1 MWLMKM
7 SSERWGANVSRRFF
21 KWPSTM
27 YHGEASSTER
37 LLSSE
42 PPEIELSDYQR
53 LPSGDIENPSDLLKG
68 ERVKVGPISDLD
80 RFFERLY
87 NYYCEKGL
95 WCIVTRWIVEISCLG
110 FTIGVS
116 GLILLFL
123 DWHGLRKCGLAVG
136 SGSKPCDLA
145 KEAFYKNPFRPFTV
159 FTGVV
164 VVYLGIFSL
173 YWIFCF
179 LRFFAQLKDTLEIRD
194 FYKNSLKITDREM
207 QTISWSSVL
216 EKTVQFQR
224 IQRLCVVK
232 DLSAHDV
239 VMRIMRK
246 DNFLIGMLN
255 KGVLAM
261 PIPRWVPGAGPVVH
275 KANGTENR
283 LMLTKTLEWTLNWC
297 ILQNMFDRNF
307 SIRMDFINNPALL
320 RKRLIAVGF
329 GMLILSPFLIIF
341 MLVYFFL
348 RHAEQF
354 YNRPSTVASPRWSN
368 LSRWLFREFNELDH
382 LFKHRLNASIKHA
395 IDYVKQF
402 PSPIVSLIAKFIAFV
417 AGGFAAILIIIAF
430 LDESLL
436 EAHLFG
442 RNLFWYAAVFGTV
455 TAISR
460 AAITDEF
467 LVFDPE
473 GSMAL
478 VAQHT
483 HYMPKSWRGAE
494 NSEDVRS
501 EFESFFQYTG
511 MMLLEEMISI
521 FVTPYV
527 LFFLLPKRVDDIL
540 QFIMDFTVNVEGVGD
555 VCSLSVFDFEH
566 HGNSKYGSPFNT
578 SKDRRSCQGKMEKS
592 FLSFKSSYPS
602 WEPNAQGKQFL
613 STLLDFRQQ
622 EQDRQTIQM
631 YSPDRISQRS
641 PALRAS
647 GSGYSS
653 GLREGLPYRWPLP
666 RSYSIEV
673 QPGQLDPSRTSEME
687 QKDHLYW
694 LDRYYTFQ
702 SLHSSY
708 VRYNN
713 AGTSGLQHD
722 LLPSEGGFGISYSA
736 GRQLPR
742 GQKEAHGL
750 GMEERLGS
758 NMEASTSST
767 VFHESMIRQSDT
779 GQPGRM
785 GENWWERKR
794 PASVHGQGSFL
805 EPPPLFGIG
814 HLENTPLENT
824 IDEASYESDK
834 EHDATWGMKRSSAAY
849 ESTFT
854 DDNLDAFDFPY
865 GDKMRDT
872 ILAMKESSAGFPFT
886 DENSAAFDLPFGDVY
901 ERPVTT
907 SKWKLRLDANE
918 DKEE

>member
-1 MWLMKM
+1 M
-7 SSERWGANVSRRFF
+7 SSESWTANVGRRFF
-21 KWPSTM
+21 KWPWTM
-27 YHGEASSTER
+27 HSGEASASAG
-37 LLSSE
+37 LLSGV

-53 LPSGDIENPSDLLKG
+53 LPAGDAESPSDLLKG
-68 ERVKVGPISDLD
+68 ERLKVGPIPDLD

-95 WCIVTRWIVEISCLG
+95 WCIVTQWIVELLSLG
-110 FTIGVS
+110 FTICFS
-116 GLILLFL
+116 GFFLLFV
-123 DWHGLRKCGLAVG
+123 DWHGLRTAKCGLDAVE

-145 KEAFYKNPFRPFTV
+145 KEALYRHPLRPFT
-159 FTGVV
+159 FFRGIV

-194 FYKNSLKITDREM
+194 FYQNSLNITDREV
-207 QTISWSSVL
+207 QTLSWPAVL
-216 EKTVQFQR
+216 DKTVQFQSL
-224 IQRLCVVK
+224 QRLCVVK

-255 KGVLAM
+255 KGVLAL

-275 KANGTENR
+275 CEANGTKNR
-283 LMLTKTLEWTLNWC
+283 LMLTKALEWSLNWC

-307 SIRMDFINNPALL
+307 SIRRDFINNSALL
-320 RKRLIAVGF
+320 RKRLMAVGF

-341 MLVYFFL
+341 TLVYFFL

-354 YNRPSTVASPRWSN
+354 YNHPSTAASRRWSN
-368 LSRWLFREFNELDH
+368 LSRWIFREFNELDH
-382 LFKHRLNASIKHA
+382 LFKHRLNASVKHA
-395 IDYVKQF
+395 VDYVRQF
-402 PSPIVSLIAKFIAFV
+402 PSPIVSLIAKFISFV

-442 RNLFWYAAVFGTV
+442 RNLLWYAAIFGTV

-467 LVFDPE
+467 QVFDPE
-473 GSMAL
+473 GAMSL

-494 NSEDVRS
+494 NSDYVRT
-501 EFESFFQYTG
+501 EFEALFQYTG
-511 MMLLEEMISI
+511 MMLLEEMVSI

-527 LFFLLPKRVDDIL
+527 LFFILPKRVDDMS
-540 QFIMDFTVNVEGVGD
+540 QFIVDFTVSVEGVGD

-613 STLLDFRQQ
+613 STLLDFRLQ
-622 EQDRQTIQM
+622 EQDREATQV
-631 YSPDRISQRS
+631 YSSDRISQRL
-641 PALRAS
+641 PALRGSSS
-647 GSGYSS
+647 GNSS
-653 GLREGLPYRWPLP
+653 GLREGLLHRWPVL
-666 RSYSIEV
+666 RSHSADV
-673 QPGQLDPSRTSEME
+673 QPGQLDPSWISEME

-702 SLHSSY
+702 SLHGSD
-708 VRYNN
+708 VRDNR

-722 LLPSEGGFGISYSA
+722 LLPSEDPFCTSYNAGG
-736 GRQLPR
+736 QHPR
-742 GQKEAHGL
+742 GL
-750 GMEERLGS
+750 GETFGFPMDDRLGS
-758 NMEASTSST
+758 HMQASTSST
-767 VFHESMIRQSDT
+767 VFQENMIRQGNMGQVAHIGESHWWART
-779 GQPGRM
+779 GPWAKTGPQSTRTH
-785 GENWWERKR
+785 E
-794 PASVHGQGSFL
+794 SFL
-805 EPPPLFGIG
+805 EPPDFGG
-814 HLENTPLENT
+814 QHLERSLDDFSYGSEDDQDTGWAAMKQSQAHYKNTST
-824 IDEASYESDK
+824 DE
-834 EHDATWGMKRSSAAY
+834 DAT
-849 ESTFT
+849 
-854 DDNLDAFDFPY
+854 
-865 GDKMRDT
+865 
-872 ILAMKESSAGFPFT
+872 
-886 DENSAAFDLPFGDVY
+886 AFDLPFGDVY
-901 ERPVTT
+901 EQPVHTAQERMRPV
-907 SKWKLRLDANE
+907 SREGRKV
-918 DKEE
+918 